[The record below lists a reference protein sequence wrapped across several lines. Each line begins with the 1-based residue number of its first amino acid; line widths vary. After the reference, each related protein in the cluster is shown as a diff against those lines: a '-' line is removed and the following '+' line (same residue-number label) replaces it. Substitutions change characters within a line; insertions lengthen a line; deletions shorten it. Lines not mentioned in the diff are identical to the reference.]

1 MGILPKRT
9 CGWICRNDRTCIE
22 EVASRSI
29 PKVTAAMAAGAVAV
43 GGDPKVLTRARIH
56 DDWIQF
62 EVLCICA
69 MSVAC

>member
-1 MGILPKRT
+1 MGLLPKRT

-43 GGDPKVLTRARIH
+43 GGDPI
-56 DDWIQF
+56 
-62 EVLCICA
+62 
-69 MSVAC
+69 